1 MHKPVM
7 VNEIVKLTEPK
18 KDSIII
24 DATFGFGGHSKAF
37 YEIIE
42 NGLIIGFEK
51 NEMTYEI
58 VKKMFK
64 NYSRI
69 LIYNVGYENM
79 AEIIEKLGFF
89 NKVDIVI
96 FDLGLS
102 SFLIERSG
110 LGFSY
115 KRNEILDMRF
125 SQKEGK
131 PLYQLL
137 ETLTQKE
144 IERILKNYGDIKNPY
159 RISQT
164 IIDNKPIRTT
174 KDLVNILKKI
184 TPRNKLDKTLKKVF
198 QAFRIY
204 VNDEIENIK
213 KGILNAYKCLKVGGR
228 IAVLSYH
235 SIEDRV
241 IKSFYRSPLFIP
253 ILKKP
258 LKPSDE
264 EIIINPRARSAKL
277 RILIKKWF
285 STYFF
290 QL

>member
-164 IIDNKPIRTT
+164 IIDNKPIKTT

-253 ILKKP
+253 LLKKP

-285 STYFF
+285 YTYFF

>member
-164 IIDNKPIRTT
+164 IIDNKPIKTT

-253 ILKKP
+253 LLKKP

-277 RILIKKWF
+277 RILIKK
-285 STYFF
+285 
-290 QL
+290 

>member
-7 VNEIVKLTEPK
+7 VNEIIKLTEPK

-58 VKKMFK
+58 VKEMFK
-64 NYSRI
+64 DYSRI

-79 AEIIEKLGFF
+79 AEIIEKLGFL
-89 NKVDIVI
+89 NKIDIVI

-102 SFLIERSG
+102 SFLIERSK

-131 PLYQLL
+131 PLYQLI

-144 IERILKNYGDIKNPY
+144 IERILKNYGDIKHPY

-164 IIDNKPIRTT
+164 IVNNKPIKTT
-174 KDLVNILKKI
+174 KDLVNILIKI
-184 TPRNKLDKTLKKVF
+184 TPRNKLNKTLKKVF

-213 KGILNAYKCLKVGGR
+213 RGILNAYKCLKIGGK

-241 IKSFYRSPLFIP
+241 IKSFYKSPLFIP
-253 ILKKP
+253 LLKKP
-258 LKPSDE
+258 LRPSDE

-285 STYFF
+285 FI
-290 QL
+290 

>member
-7 VNEIVKLTEPK
+7 VNEIIKLTEPK

-58 VKKMFK
+58 VKEMFK
-64 NYSRI
+64 DYSRI

-79 AEIIEKLGFF
+79 AEIIEKLGFL
-89 NKVDIVI
+89 NKIDIVI

-102 SFLIERSG
+102 SFLIERSK

-131 PLYQLL
+131 PLYQLI

-144 IERILKNYGDIKNPY
+144 IERILKNYGDIKHPY

-164 IIDNKPIRTT
+164 IVNNKPIKTT
-174 KDLVNILKKI
+174 KDLVNILIKI
-184 TPRNKLDKTLKKVF
+184 TPRNKLNKTLKKVF

-213 KGILNAYKCLKVGGR
+213 RGILNAYKCLKIGGK

-241 IKSFYRSPLFIP
+241 IKSFYKSPLFIP
-253 ILKKP
+253 LLKKP
-258 LKPSDE
+258 LRPSDE

-277 RILIKKWF
+277 RILIKK
-285 STYFF
+285 
-290 QL
+290 

>member
-1 MHKPVM
+1 M
-7 VNEIVKLTEPK
+7 VNEIIKLTEPNEN
-18 KDSIII
+18 SIII
-24 DATFGFGGHSKAF
+24 DATFGFGGHSRVF
-37 YEIIE
+37 YEIVK

-58 VKKMFK
+58 VKEMFK
-64 NYSRI
+64 NYPRI

-79 AEIIEKLGFF
+79 VEIIEKLGLL

-125 SQKEGK
+125 SQKENK

-137 ETLTQKE
+137 ENLTQKE
-144 IERILKNYGDIKNPY
+144 IERILRNYGDIKNAY
-159 RISQT
+159 KISRA
-164 IIDNKPIRTT
+164 ILERKSIKTT
-174 KDLVNILKKI
+174 KDLVNILEKI
-184 TPRNKLDKTLKKVF
+184 TPKNKLDKTLKKVF

-213 KGILNAYKCLKVGGR
+213 RGILSAYKCLKVGGK

-241 IKSFYRSPLFIP
+241 IKSFYKSPLFIP
-253 ILKKP
+253 LLKKP
-258 LKPSDE
+258 LRPSNE
-264 EIIINPRARSAKL
+264 EILINPRARSAKL
-277 RILIKKWF
+277 RILIKKWCF
-285 STYFF
+285 ISY
-290 QL
+290 

>member
-144 IERILKNYGDIKNPY
+144 IERILKNYGDIRNPY

-164 IIDNKPIRTT
+164 IIDNKPIKTT

-277 RILIKKWF
+277 RILIKK
-285 STYFF
+285 
-290 QL
+290 

>member
-1 MHKPVM
+1 MQHLV
-7 VNEIVKLTEPK
+7 
-18 KDSIII
+18 
-24 DATFGFGGHSKAF
+24 FGGHSKAF

-164 IIDNKPIRTT
+164 IIDNKPIKTT

-253 ILKKP
+253 LLKKP

-277 RILIKKWF
+277 RILIKK
-285 STYFF
+285 
-290 QL
+290 

>member
-277 RILIKKWF
+277 RILIKK
-285 STYFF
+285 
-290 QL
+290 

>member
-7 VNEIVKLTEPK
+7 VSEIIKLTEPT
-18 KDSIII
+18 DNSIIV

-37 YEIIE
+37 YEIVK

-51 NEMTYEI
+51 NEKTYEI
-58 VKKMFK
+58 VKEIFK
-64 NYSRI
+64 DYSRI

-79 AEIIEKLGFF
+79 SEIIGELGLL
-89 NKVDIVI
+89 NKVDIVV

-137 ETLTQKE
+137 ENLTQNE
-144 IERILKNYGDIKNPY
+144 IEKILKNYGDIKNPY
-159 RISQT
+159 KISKV
-164 IIDNKPIRTT
+164 IVNSKPIKTT
-174 KDLVNILKKI
+174 KELVSIIEKI

-204 VNDEIENIK
+204 VNNEIENIRR
-213 KGILNAYKCLKVGGR
+213 GILNAHKCLKVGGKV
-228 IAVLSYH
+228 AVLSYH

-241 IKSFYRSPLFIP
+241 IKGFYKSPLFFP
-253 ILKKP
+253 LLKKP
-258 LKPSDE
+258 LRPSSE
-264 EIIINPRARSAKL
+264 EIQQNPRARSAKL
-277 RILIKKWF
+277 RILIKR
-285 STYFF
+285 
-290 QL
+290 